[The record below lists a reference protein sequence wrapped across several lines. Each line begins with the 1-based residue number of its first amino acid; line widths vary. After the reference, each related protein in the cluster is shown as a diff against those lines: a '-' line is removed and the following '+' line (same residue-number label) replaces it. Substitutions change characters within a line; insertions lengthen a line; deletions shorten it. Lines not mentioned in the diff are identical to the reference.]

1 MAKKCSTDQRFIW
14 KRNTTYKIH
23 TLVNYGNCKYF
34 FKIMKKCWSHFRTGQ
49 QIQPGWST
57 FCLILCFW
65 PSFYSQNGISDQKY
79 GSEIFVQKKRA
90 DNTKFDTN
98 LTIQTVH
105 RFEML
110 TKYDTNIMKYID
122 WHIKGRNQN
131 LTYSF
136 RQRENYLVNYLSS
149 ILIILVI

>member
-1 MAKKCSTDQRFIW
+1 MISKEINQGLYKAGPEFPLDTLMRAKNFLSFPWQKLSFLLFFSFVLLTYWDRSVFSIVATW
-14 KRNTTYKIH
+14 K
-23 TLVNYGNCKYF
+23 VNLPC
-34 FKIMKKCWSHFRTGQ
+34 
-49 QIQPGWST
+49 
-57 FCLILCFW
+57 
-65 PSFYSQNGISDQKY
+65 
-79 GSEIFVQKKRA
+79 
-90 DNTKFDTN
+90 TN

-149 ILIILVI
+149 ILIILVIW

>member
-1 MAKKCSTDQRFIW
+1 MEIANTSSKLW
-14 KRNTTYKIH
+14 KNVGHISEQVSK
-23 TLVNYGNCKYF
+23 
-34 FKIMKKCWSHFRTGQ
+34 
-49 QIQPGWST
+49 
-57 FCLILCFW
+57 
-65 PSFYSQNGISDQKY
+65 YSQGGQLSVWFCAFGPLFIHRMEFLTRNMGLK
-79 GSEIFVQKKRA
+79 FLCRKRGP
-90 DNTKFDTN
+90 TTPN
-98 LTIQTVH
+98 LIQTWTIQTVY

-149 ILIILVI
+149 ILIILVIW